1 MESSKTEFSEL
12 VDDVKEYINT
22 SAEIYKLQAT
32 EKAADLGAG
41 MAINIVLLIVTSMA
55 FLFVSIAAAFLIGE
69 ALGKTYLG
77 FLIVA
82 GFYVL
87 VGMIVVFARDRGLKE
102 SIADSIIRS
111 IYKS

>member
-1 MESSKTEFSEL
+1 MESTKGEFSEL
-12 VDDVKEYINT
+12 VDDVKEYIQTN
-22 SAEIYKLQAT
+22 AEIYKLQAS
-32 EKAADLGAG
+32 EKAADMGALL
-41 MAINIVLLIVTSMA
+41 AINVVLLIVASMA

-69 ALGKTYLG
+69 LLGKTYLG

-87 VGMIVVFARDRGLKE
+87 AGLIVLYARDRGLKE

>member
-1 MESSKTEFSEL
+1 MESSKTEFSDV
-12 VDDVKEYINT
+12 VDDVKDYINT

-32 EKAADLGAG
+32 EKAADIGAG
-41 MAINIVLLIVTSMA
+41 MAVNLMLLILASMA

-82 GFYVL
+82 GFYVVAGL
-87 VGMIVVFARDRGLKE
+87 IVLFASDRGLKD
-102 SIADSIIRS
+102 SIADNIIRS